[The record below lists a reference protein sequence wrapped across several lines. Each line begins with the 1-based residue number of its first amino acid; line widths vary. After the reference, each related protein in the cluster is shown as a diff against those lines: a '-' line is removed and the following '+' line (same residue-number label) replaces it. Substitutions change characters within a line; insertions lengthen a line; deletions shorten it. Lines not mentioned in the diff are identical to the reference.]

1 MKYGYVEPSAIR
13 SACKAA
19 AYKFRKDNS
28 KLICKLADDDYVL
41 TSVHAEVYFD
51 VYNVSYSCSYDVA
64 DVVVKFY
71 GPENSLV
78 SKGEVFF
85 AKCTSFESAEEFDSY
100 VRAAVTAQLNDSV
113 EVWKAER
120 AARIS
125 AKSRMRD
132 QLML

>member
-1 MKYGYVEPSAIR
+1 MKYGYVEPNAIR

-19 AYKFRKDNS
+19 AYKFRKDYS
-28 KLICKLADDDYVL
+28 KLICKLADDDYVR

-51 VYNVSYSCSYDVA
+51 VYNVSYGCSYDVA

-78 SKGEVFF
+78 SKGKVFF
-85 AKCTSFESAEEFDSY
+85 AKCAAFESEEEFDSY
-100 VRAAVTAQLNDSV
+100 VQAAVTAQLNDSV

-125 AKSRMRD
+125 ARSRMRD

>member
-1 MKYGYVEPSAIR
+1 MKYGYVEPNAIR

-19 AYKFRKDNS
+19 AYKFRKDYS
-28 KLICKLADDDYVL
+28 KLICKLADDEYVR
-41 TSVHAEVYFD
+41 TSVHAEVHFD
-51 VYNVSYSCSYDVA
+51 VYNVTYSCAYDVA

-71 GPENSLV
+71 GPESSLV
-78 SKGEVFF
+78 SKGKVFF
-85 AKCTSFESAEEFDSY
+85 AKCAIFESEEEFDSY
-100 VRAAVTAQLNDSV
+100 VKTAVTAQLNDSV

>member
-1 MKYGYVEPSAIR
+1 MKYGYVEPNAIR

-28 KLICKLADDDYVL
+28 KLICNLADDGYVR
-41 TSVHAEVYFD
+41 TAVHAEVYFD
-51 VYNVSYSCSYDVA
+51 IYNVTYSCSYDVV
-64 DVVVKFY
+64 DVMVKFY

-78 SKGEVFF
+78 STGKVFF
-85 AKCTSFESAEEFDSY
+85 AKCAQFESAEEFDSY
-100 VRAAVTAQLNDSV
+100 VQAAVTAQLNDSV
-113 EVWKAER
+113 EIWKAQR

-125 AKSRMRD
+125 AKSRMLD

>member
-1 MKYGYVEPSAIR
+1 MKYGYVELNAIR

-28 KLICKLADDDYVL
+28 KLICKLADDDYVR
-41 TSVHAEVYFD
+41 TSVHVETYFD
-51 VYNVSYSCSYDVA
+51 VYNVTYSCSYDVA

-78 SKGEVFF
+78 SKGKVFF
-85 AKCTSFESAEEFDSY
+85 AKCAQFESEEEFDSY
-100 VRAAVTAQLNDSV
+100 VQAAVIAQLNDSV

>member
-1 MKYGYVEPSAIR
+1 MKYGYVEPNAIR

-28 KLICKLADDDYVL
+28 KLICKLAGDDYVR
-41 TSVHAEVYFD
+41 TSVHAEVHFD
-51 VYNVSYSCSYDVA
+51 VYNVTYSCAYDVA

-78 SKGEVFF
+78 SKGKVFF
-85 AKCTSFESAEEFDSY
+85 AKCAAFESEEEFDSY
-100 VRAAVTAQLNDSV
+100 VQAAVTAQLNDSI

-120 AARIS
+120 SARIS
-125 AKSRMRD
+125 ARSRMRD

>member
-1 MKYGYVEPSAIR
+1 MKYGYVEPNAIR

-19 AYKFRKDNS
+19 AQKFRKDNS
-28 KLICKLADDDYVL
+28 KLICKLADDDYVR
-41 TSVHAEVYFD
+41 TSVHAETYFD
-51 VYNVSYSCSYDVA
+51 IYNVTYSCSYDVV
-64 DVVVKFY
+64 DVMVKFY

-78 SKGEVFF
+78 STGKVFF
-85 AKCTSFESAEEFDSY
+85 AKCTQFESAEEFDSY
-100 VRAAVTAQLNDSV
+100 VQAAVTAQLNDSV
-113 EVWKAER
+113 EVWKAQR

>member
-1 MKYGYVEPSAIR
+1 MKYGYVEPNAIR

-19 AYKFRKDNS
+19 AWKFRKDNS
-28 KLICKLADDDYVL
+28 KLICKLAHDDYVR
-41 TSVHAEVYFD
+41 TSVHAEVHFD
-51 VYNVSYSCSYDVA
+51 VYNVTYSCAYDVA

-78 SKGEVFF
+78 SKGKVFF
-85 AKCTSFESAEEFDSY
+85 AKCASFESAEEFDSY
-100 VRAAVTAQLNDSV
+100 VQAAVTAQLNDSV
-113 EVWKAER
+113 EIWKAER